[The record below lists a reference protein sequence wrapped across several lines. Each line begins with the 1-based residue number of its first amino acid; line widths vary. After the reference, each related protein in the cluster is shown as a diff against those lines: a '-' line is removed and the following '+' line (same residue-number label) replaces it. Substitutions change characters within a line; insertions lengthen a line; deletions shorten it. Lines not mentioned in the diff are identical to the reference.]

1 MIVNCAPPKV
11 GYLFSKASPEATRAS
26 YQRRRRRR
34 RQRAGSQ
41 IQPHEQTHA
50 QQLAKFRFSS
60 LHTRASDASSGAVE
74 GGAVAVAA
82 SCAER
87 ARADCVH
94 ADAWLSPGERV
105 SYLPVAAV
113 GRWLAAGG
121 WRLPQAERRARAGA
135 RMQILQR
142 PEKRQPQAHVF
153 SRRAS
158 RRRRSLK
165 GWKVWKVWK
174 IYKSLNGCPIRRQR
188 TVRWLKLISKLVVR
202 ATSARLSFAHTHP
215 FRPRRPARLCM
226 RAADQTGA
234 RTGRR
239 PSSRFDS
246 SNIVAGRLSAG
257 AERNMAAA
265 RSALLGSISAQL
277 SRRRRSRV
285 GQRRRGETKEDD
297 RPETKAA
304 PS

>member
-1 MIVNCAPPKV
+1 MFRLTLIVNCAPPKV

-26 YQRRRRRR
+26 YQRRRRRRR

-60 LHTRASDASSGAVE
+60 LHTRASGASSGAVE

-105 SYLPVAAV
+105 SYLPVAPV
-113 GRWLAAGG
+113 GR
-121 WRLPQAERRARAGA
+121 RLPQAERRARAGA

-265 RSALLGSISAQL
+265 RSAWLNQRAAKPTTATKP
-277 SRRRRSRV
+277 RRTTTKRRDK
-285 GQRRRGETKEDD
+285 RG
-297 RPETKAA
+297 
-304 PS
+304 